1 MQSVALSVC
10 LEAGCIFGKFNVPVL
25 PGSVAL
31 NPREAMEAARDIPSK
46 LWVVKAQVDAGG
58 RGKGGG
64 IKLAKSVEEVGD
76 LLLVVCG
83 S

>member
-1 MQSVALSVC
+1 
-10 LEAGCIFGKFNVPVL
+10 
-25 PGSVAL
+25 
-31 NPREAMEAARDIPSK
+31 MEAARDIPSK

-64 IKLAKSVEEVGD
+64 TKLAKSVEEVGD